1 MTKPVFG
8 KWTRVEDALP
18 DFEKQAGEIEFVF
31 VLALQKVGRV
41 SEMEYN
47 SKGEWRVC
55 GCPVHEDNI
64 TYWMPLPKAGED
76 AFTELRAKLD
86 ALESRYETDLVNLE
100 FDVSMGMSQYNLIKK
115 SCAQTGLNLIKEIR
129 EVIE

>member
-8 KWTRVEDALP
+8 KWTSVEDALP

-47 SKGEWRVC
+47 SKEGWRDC
-55 GCPVHEDNI
+55 GYPICDNDV
-64 TYWMPLPKAGED
+64 THWMPLPKAGED
-76 AFTELRAKLD
+76 AFTELRARLD
-86 ALESRYETDLVNLE
+86 CMEHRSWHESFCGEEIPALKEVVLDL
-100 FDVSMGMSQYNLIKK
+100 IR
-115 SCAQTGLNLIKEIR
+115 EIR
-129 EVIE
+129 EVIGE